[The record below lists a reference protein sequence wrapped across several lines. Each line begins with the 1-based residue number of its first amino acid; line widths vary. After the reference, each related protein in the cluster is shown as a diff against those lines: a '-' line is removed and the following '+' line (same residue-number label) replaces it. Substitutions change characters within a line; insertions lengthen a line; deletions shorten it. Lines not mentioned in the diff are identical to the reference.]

1 MSLASRNFV
10 LQRRTAGIADMS
22 ALTPQS
28 GNLSIDEAE
37 RDGIYRINCAHQ
49 VGLATATEAGLGAH
63 RFPIRVIL
71 NATAR
76 KSTHVDTVIKYW
88 KVVNAAGQYLNFQ
101 RKPFNSDLPVK
112 NLYKLVPD
120 LDERLFNAWDQIREG
135 QFVEDLDAALNAQT
149 DELFAIL
156 SLISPTDAQKA
167 RVTEIVLAVIEA
179 CVAARRVVYFKV
191 SGDYF
196 LKGKPHGCMW
206 GPIGAMNA
214 NKVALIEA
222 TLTMLMNYNR
232 LKTRYTQ
239 LSDGSITVASYAIAS
254 MFRLGLYE
262 AYEGK
267 EFYTVVCNS
276 VNGSA
281 TNYQVAE
288 VIPPAGAAA
297 PTDIVAGNMVD
308 ISLVKIS
315 PQMAEFGSLLV
326 ATAGNM
332 HYLFNHTT
340 GGTIMSGSL
349 LSTLAMYKIVTGD
362 MAQSTQEDLTSLFYE
377 ALHPVNK
384 RAIAN
389 LFYKSS
395 LVTSHGRER
404 GSPMYELLRTDSYA
418 TIRGNPFPA
427 GSHKAF
433 ICITALRR
441 VLQAG
446 LAPFLPWASSLSDCV
461 NLCKSVL
468 STGARAHIG
477 SNYYTGEPALVQPSS
492 IDQYLP
498 ELAHYV
504 HTFNKG
510 DSLAMSPHMSV
521 ETSQRCDMNWKNL
534 LKDLKAKDV
543 SAVSVDV
550 VKSFLSTVGVVH
562 YAFDPADQAT
572 WATAAATSNEAMAVV
587 NELFN

>member
-1 MSLASRNFV
+1 MDLGSRNYV

-22 ALTPQS
+22 ALTPQT
-28 GNLSIDEAE
+28 GGLSIEEAE

-49 VGLATATEAGLGAH
+49 VGLATATEAGLPAH
-63 RFPIRVIL
+63 RFPVRVIL
-71 NATAR
+71 NAVGR
-76 KSTHVDTVIKYW
+76 KASQVDTVVKYW
-88 KVVNAAGQYLNFQ
+88 KVVNASGHYLNFQ
-101 RKPFNSDLPVK
+101 RKPLASDLPIR
-112 NLYKLVPD
+112 NLYKLIPD
-120 LDERLFNAWDQIREG
+120 IDDRLFDAWGQIREG
-135 QFVEDLDAALNAQT
+135 QFTEDLDVGIANLT
-149 DELFAIL
+149 DEMYAIL
-156 SLISPTDAQKA
+156 CLVNPTDAQKA
-167 RVTEIVLAVIEA
+167 RATEICLAVIQTCTEA
-179 CVAARRVVYFKV
+179 HRVSYFKI

-196 LKGKPHGCMW
+196 IKGKPHGCTW
-206 GPIGAMNA
+206 AQIGGMSA
-214 NKVALIEA
+214 NKVALVEA

-232 LKTRYTQ
+232 FRTRYAQ
-239 LSDGSITVASYAIAS
+239 LSDGSITVASYAVAS

-267 EFYTVVCNS
+267 EFYTVVCAP
-276 VNGSA
+276 VEGSG
-281 TNYQVAE
+281 TNYQVVE
-288 VIPPAGAAA
+288 ILA
-297 PTDIVAGNMVD
+297 PTGAPNPTDLAVGSQVD
-308 ISLVKIS
+308 IGPVRIS

-349 LSTLAMYKIVTGD
+349 LSTLAMYKLVTSD
-362 MAQSTQEDLTSLFYE
+362 MSQATQEDLTSLFYE
-377 ALHPVNK
+377 ALHPANK
-384 RAIAN
+384 RAVAN
-389 LFYKSS
+389 LFYKTSM
-395 LVTSHGRER
+395 VTTHGRER
-404 GSPMYELLRTDSYA
+404 GSPMFELLRTDSYA

-446 LAPFLPWASSLSDCV
+446 LGPFLPWASNLSECV
-461 NLCKSVL
+461 NICKSVL
-468 STGARAHIG
+468 SNGARAHIG

-510 DSLAMSPHMSV
+510 DSLAMSPHMSF
-521 ETSQRCDMNWKNL
+521 ENAQRCDMNWKNL
-534 LKDLKAKDV
+534 LKDLKSKDV
-543 SAVSVDV
+543 SAVSAEV
-550 VKSFLSTVGVVH
+550 VRNFLSTVGVVH
-562 YAFDPADQAT
+562 YAFDPADQST
-572 WATAAATSNEAMAVV
+572 WALAAATSTEAMTAV